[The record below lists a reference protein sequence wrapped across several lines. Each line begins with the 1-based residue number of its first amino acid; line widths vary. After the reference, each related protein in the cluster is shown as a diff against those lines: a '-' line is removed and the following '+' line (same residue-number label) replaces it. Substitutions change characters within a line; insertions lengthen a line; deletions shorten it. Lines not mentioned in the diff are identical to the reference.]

1 MKLANQK
8 FKIAST
14 KLKNFFFNTSKVY
27 LIIFFSSLILF
38 SCTSFNSLIGKKDLI
53 LNDYQIIKF
62 HEYLNGKFYSDELKQ
77 TTSHNDPM
85 IFAIS
90 KNGKSSLHISC
101 YYTGEI
107 CNLGIKGYQNL
118 KKYSKKLG
126 NELFI
131 FAIGRRIVWSGTN
144 LVIPRTIYKSYNFN
158 KLKELIV
165 NKKIAK
171 VDNNINISDLN
182 SYNLL
187 MLPQDNCNSDDC

>member
-8 FKIAST
+8 FKIVST
-14 KLKNFFFNTSKVY
+14 RLKFFFNTLAIY
-27 LIIFFSSLILF
+27 LFIFFSSLVLF
-38 SCTSFNSLIGKKDLI
+38 SCASFNNLIGKNDLI
-53 LNDYQIIKF
+53 LNDFQIIKF

-101 YYTGEI
+101 YYSGQI
-107 CNLGIKGYQNL
+107 CNLGIKGYENL

-131 FAIGRRIVWSGTN
+131 FAIGRRIVWSETN
-144 LVIPRTIYKSYNFN
+144 LVVPRNIYKSNDFN

-165 NKKIAK
+165 NKKIAR
-171 VDNNINISDLN
+171 VDNNLSISDLN